1 MTVYE
6 QGTRAGHKIPVFLV
20 EVCATLLSLAAFDED
35 WGQRDR
41 AVSLLYNVF
50 DFLDLISI
58 FPDFKE
64 TDRVD
69 LCLWA
74 LFGLQ
79 SDGFLYLLPV
89 FAVTA

>member
-6 QGTRAGHKIPVFLV
+6 QSARAGHKIPVFLV
-20 EVCATLLSLAAFDED
+20 EARATLLSLATLDED
-35 WGQRDR
+35 WCQRDR
-41 AVSLLYNVF
+41 AVSLLYNVV
-50 DFLDLISI
+50 DFLDLIGI
-58 FPDFKE
+58 FTDFKKA
-64 TDRVD
+64 DRVD
-69 LCLWA
+69 LRLWA